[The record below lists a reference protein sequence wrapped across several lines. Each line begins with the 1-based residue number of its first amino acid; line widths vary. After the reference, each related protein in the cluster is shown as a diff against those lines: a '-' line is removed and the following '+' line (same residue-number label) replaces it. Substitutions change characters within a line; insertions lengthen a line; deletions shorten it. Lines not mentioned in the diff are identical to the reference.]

1 MTLFFTKPDLDF
13 SSGYVEPKPVDPND
27 TASIMDVGRAAY
39 DSAKKTNEIMSGH
52 LNLRSVYDDH
62 NAKVKALTGADLAN
76 PENGDIGV
84 YDFDTRRKIEMDWQ
98 QYQSDGGTLSRNWFL
113 RQWRENDYKRQLGE
127 LAEKHPDKR
136 NEILPK
142 TSFQSQAFDVAR
154 RAEETELA
162 TWEKS
167 KKGAAG
173 WAAWLGGNLAA
184 AATDP
189 VNMITAPI
197 GFGAGT
203 GIKGLLAAALK
214 AGAVNA
220 SVEAGVQPFVQD
232 YRNQVGLTSGIG
244 PAALAIGSAAG
255 FGAGLDL
262 GVRGTFRGVA
272 HGFGYEPVV
281 KDGIVVSWRK
291 KPIDAQP
298 SPEIKAKPQLHEIPH
313 ETMIKAADGDMAALR
328 KVYESDANTD
338 PVVRQMLDAMDAEER
353 LAAKPLETIDD
364 ATHAATLTQAARAI
378 ADPDSEPMPV
388 RVDATPPVEGVS
400 AKIEAE
406 LSSMKAKAAAEPDNA
421 ELATRIADAEAQIR
435 AIDGFG
441 SDPVR
446 DAALLRDGAP
456 ITTDMNLTHPGVQQA
471 RALAAL
477 SDEAFAMV
485 RDGSATPEIGAMVAN
500 FVGDRRHH
508 SAILSDVVKMRPVSD
523 REARAVIAELVRS
536 PEYTPSTPVDMRRLD
551 DPYGAA
557 AKAQVAQL
565 EREMQ
570 EELAAAGR
578 ATPEEIIA
586 TPEGQAAA
594 IARANDVR
602 AAIAELTGIAPP
614 EIQVRVFSRIDDLPS
629 HLSAKVRMANAR
641 VFSGAMKAFQAA
653 RSLDERLA
661 AKLSLDAAARG
672 EGIEGIADDAAI
684 WIASYAMDPKG
695 RMSHEVV
702 HWLRTTG
709 RLSPDEMATLAKA
722 SREAGVWSK
731 AREDQYRDEYSRRD
745 GDVEALLEEEAA
757 AHFVEAVVRGDVVR
771 PLNAPQAMSIVERIR
786 QFFAKIKDALTGR
799 GFRDATVE
807 TRDPALDVVDSLLAG
822 DIAKREQRSEWMR
835 QTSGERP
842 TVSSDVATA
851 VDDFIGSVEIL
862 KSRLGVKTIKRDFGG
877 PMYAMR
883 TDLAKV
889 NVSLK
894 DAVAEIKRGSRIAV
908 IMRYVETFKEDVD
921 EVVESAMRAKG
932 VPLDELDQE
941 RLQKFVVAVEDLQQ
955 IITDR
960 VEAGYKLSDD
970 AIDVGNEMEARIA
983 DLIERLSTIS
993 SDAYDRVGNLNEY
1006 MEAVSNRRDELL
1018 LERFGENEDAI
1029 TAYSE
1034 AYVNTSPI
1042 KDDKTIEYMTEAV
1055 DGTKTIVD
1063 IAQDDADLGA
1073 VVVAKYAKAA
1083 DSIVEKRPE
1092 EMTLDEVEGV
1102 YDLVNN
1108 LINQY
1113 MSVNHWLSTTHD
1125 VLYEKYMAF
1134 NVNSI
1139 SDEHIIPAIER
1150 LEKTAGELGD
1160 LIDVADDHLGTSNA
1174 MFAIRHDQDAGRS
1187 MRRDLDSLGY
1197 YSGALEAAKGLKQA
1211 KGAPE
1216 QMLAQL
1222 KAGGARQAELD
1233 TAKLAAFLDG
1243 KKSVTRDE
1251 IVSHLEK
1258 NRVLVREAEYSRTA
1272 GSESWRVNK
1281 RLAEWRE
1288 EQLDTARF
1296 EQLSGNGEDAF
1307 YESNARKQAVE
1318 WLEKNGVSFD
1328 NSLLNGDPIAAFAAA
1343 GVKVTPGRI
1352 GIWSESNGNFYIVE
1366 HPDGRSLSLSDFDSF
1381 PHEGP
1386 SKVDAIK
1393 VLESQAEIDVRDNI
1407 MAYVPEYER
1416 ELRETLDDPDPTRWS
1431 AYSLDPSNP
1440 TYRETVLHLPENGDD
1455 FQSGHFY
1462 EPNII
1467 GHMMTS
1473 MTKHDGR
1480 PVYTINQI
1488 QSDWGQKL
1496 RDGGVRDEKKIAE
1509 LKAKIDEINA
1519 AAASVDAG
1527 SWRFKVE
1534 NFGRNRGLNVGMR
1547 DDHVGMRRQIERLAD
1562 RRDDIGAQASK
1573 LLEDEPM
1580 KVSTDDFGRLRSE
1593 LATAE
1598 SATPG
1603 HPLVNTTDQWVNT
1616 TLRRSLRQAAEAD
1629 ADYIAIPSGDTVLSY
1644 NPGDKD
1650 GMRGFYD
1657 GIVPKNLR
1665 NILRKIDKSSPD
1677 MIRVD
1682 KLETPTQGMKGK
1694 GFSVFPLTDTVKRS
1708 VLDDGQPLFAINAYH
1723 GSSSKFDEVDLDF
1736 VNAGA
1741 KSQKYGWGFYAS
1753 SRQQVG
1759 TNWAHTVAR
1768 NTGGRPYLYTVTL
1781 DAEPYQLMRWESK
1794 MSAQPEQVRRAV
1806 EAVSAEHKLTIDAD
1820 STGEAI
1826 YRALSKKLGER
1837 GASSALYDAGIRGN
1851 VQSNTTARNGTFDNY
1866 VMFDEADVRVETR
1879 EPAPKPQLQSIAD
1892 DVRDTFSEVAEQ
1904 MQRSAADTAGD
1915 PHLVAAITDRVSGL
1929 IGRHGLSMPDA
1940 ESVAAIVNR
1949 VTEDVANGNNVVD
1962 AVTREIQAV
1971 LPSGAGPLFAMRDA
1985 NGRMKAGAQARAKS
1999 LADDL
2004 AQIEYDMKTGS
2015 IDDRAALQQKRASL
2029 LNAKAEDAGLDDMNG
2044 HLNARGEKDAAMG
2057 YLRMVET
2064 YGRGGFKGDDVWTL
2078 KNTIANE
2085 AMRRMGEFV
2094 WTARKGAILGDLRRT
2109 VNKSVSARIENVIR
2123 EAAGEQT
2130 SDAMAKRMAKAW
2142 LDTAEWLRQQ
2152 FNAYGGD
2159 IGKLT
2164 GWFAPQYHDAQ
2175 ALLSA
2180 GRSAWVKY
2188 LMADGVLDRDRM
2200 LDRAGNRLSDSALA
2214 ELLTD
2219 IWRTITTGGA
2229 SDREVTGRSGGGALY
2244 KRHSEHRVLH
2254 FKGADAY
2261 LKYARD
2267 FGGGD
2272 VYAMMIGHVQT
2283 MARDIAALRRFGAN
2297 PETVRG
2303 RLAEHLRQE
2312 ALMQRS
2318 GRSVYDDLADAVADL
2333 KIQADVIKG
2342 PVDDAMRKI
2351 ADIHTELDGIANKKR
2366 HAARRDALH
2375 KSLGDAHAQMRD
2387 AIGKGP
2393 MTAEKM
2399 EIVQR
2404 IISLTDEMSEIAEQ
2418 YPVMSRDPVTRV
2430 ERVIT
2435 RADEMWKTYTGHTN
2449 TPVDG
2454 VIAGYMTAA
2463 RNIVSSSTLA
2473 FAPISAITDQATGL
2487 AARAFVGMPVT
2498 QQLQSFLKSFSPANR
2513 REALELGFGLDQ
2525 AAAAF
2530 AVQSRFAGWVDTRSI
2545 SGYIADRGHA
2555 FSGLSPMTQASK
2567 IGFSSDFV
2575 RWMARLAKDHS
2586 FESLEPWTRDMLL
2599 RHGFTA
2605 DDWSRLRT
2613 VSPEISRGVEVMSY
2627 QAIARQAGEELAEK
2641 YQRVHLRERA
2651 MAVLEPTLQGRTAF
2665 ISETRPGTVIG
2676 EIMRSGAMLKSF
2688 PTSYMMLILGR
2699 FYDEL
2704 QAGNMGRHN
2713 TIVAAA
2719 SIFVVGTLLGALV
2732 RQAKSITQG
2741 RDAED
2746 MTNPDFWAK
2755 SFMQSGG
2762 AGIFGDFMASA
2773 VSRTGGGF
2781 ERTLAGPMPDRVANL
2796 FNLTVGNAVQYAR
2809 DEKTNAGREAV
2820 KFAKQN
2826 TPLIP
2831 WYLRS
2836 AYEHMI
2842 LDQIQ
2847 SKVDPDV
2854 YRARQSRM
2862 QLFKKLNGTDFYWP
2876 PGAVVPTRSPNI
2888 SRAFGAGK

>member
-167 KKGAAG
+167 KKGAAD

-629 HLSAKVRMANAR
+629 NLSAKVRVANAQA
-641 VFSGAMKAFQAA
+641 FSGSMKAFQAA

-684 WIASYAMDPKG
+684 WIAAYAMDPNG
-695 RMSHEVV
+695 RMAHEVV
-702 HWLRTTG
+702 HALRTTG
-709 RLSPDEMATLAKA
+709 RVSPEEIRSLAVA
-722 SREAGVWSK
+722 SREAGVWNK
-731 AREDQYRDEYSRRD
+731 AREEVYRAEYSRRS

-771 PLNAPQAMSIVERIR
+771 PVNAPEVMSVVERIR
-786 QFFAKIKDALTGR
+786 RFFAKLKAALTGR

-807 TRDPALDVVDSLLAG
+807 KRDSALDVVDALLAG
-822 DIAKREQRSEWMR
+822 DIARREQHAEWMR
-835 QTSGERP
+835 HSGE
-842 TVSSDVATA
+842 A
-851 VDDFIGSVEIL
+851 
-862 KSRLGVKTIKRDFGG
+862 
-877 PMYAMR
+877 MYA
-883 TDLAKV
+883 K
-889 NVSLK
+889 K
-894 DAVAEIKRGSRIAV
+894 DAEI
-908 IMRYVETFKEDVD
+908 
-921 EVVESAMRAKG
+921 
-932 VPLDELDQE
+932 
-941 RLQKFVVAVEDLQQ
+941 
-955 IITDR
+955 
-960 VEAGYKLSDD
+960 
-970 AIDVGNEMEARIA
+970 
-983 DLIERLSTIS
+983 
-993 SDAYDRVGNLNEY
+993 
-1006 MEAVSNRRDELL
+1006 
-1018 LERFGENEDAI
+1018 
-1029 TAYSE
+1029 
-1034 AYVNTSPI
+1034 
-1042 KDDKTIEYMTEAV
+1042 
-1055 DGTKTIVD
+1055 
-1063 IAQDDADLGA
+1063 
-1073 VVVAKYAKAA
+1073 
-1083 DSIVEKRPE
+1083 
-1092 EMTLDEVEGV
+1092 
-1102 YDLVNN
+1102 
-1108 LINQY
+1108 
-1113 MSVNHWLSTTHD
+1113 
-1125 VLYEKYMAF
+1125 
-1134 NVNSI
+1134 
-1139 SDEHIIPAIER
+1139 
-1150 LEKTAGELGD
+1150 
-1160 LIDVADDHLGTSNA
+1160 
-1174 MFAIRHDQDAGRS
+1174 GRS
-1187 MRRDLDSLGY
+1187 MRADLDQHGY
-1197 YSGALEAAKGLKQA
+1197 FSGALRAARSLRQEKGTV
-1211 KGAPE
+1211 E
-1216 QMLAQL
+1216 QMVAML
-1222 KAGGARQAELD
+1222 KKEGAKEAELESIG
-1233 TAKLAAFLDG
+1233 LPGFLDG
-1243 KKSVTRDE
+1243 KASVTKDE
-1251 IVSHLEK
+1251 IVQFVES
-1258 NRVLVREAEYSRTA
+1258 NRVRLNEVMYAPQA
-1272 GSESWRVNK
+1272 GTTK
-1281 RLAEWRE
+1281 
-1288 EQLDTARF
+1288 
-1296 EQLSGNGEDAF
+1296 
-1307 YESNARKQAVE
+1307 
-1318 WLEKNGVSFD
+1318 
-1328 NSLLNGDPIAAFAAA
+1328 
-1343 GVKVTPGRI
+1343 
-1352 GIWSESNGNFYIVE
+1352 WS
-1366 HPDGRSLSLSDFDSF
+1366 D
-1381 PHEGP
+1381 
-1386 SKVDAIK
+1386 
-1393 VLESQAEIDVRDNI
+1393 
-1407 MAYVPEYER
+1407 
-1416 ELRETLDDPDPTRWS
+1416 
-1431 AYSLDPSNP
+1431 YSLDPSNP
-1440 TYRETVLHLPENGDD
+1440 TYRETVLHLPRNGQKLNAGLPD
-1455 FQSGHFY
+1455 FESNHFA
-1462 EPNII
+1462 EPNIV

-1473 MTKHDGR
+1473 MTTHEGK
-1480 PVYTINQI
+1480 PVFMIDQI
-1488 QSDWGQKL
+1488 QSDWGQSI
-1496 RDGGVRDEKKIAE
+1496 RDGGVTDEAKIA
-1509 LKAKIDEINA
+1509 
-1519 AAASVDAG
+1519 G
-1527 SWRFKVE
+1527 
-1534 NFGRNRGLNVGMR
+1534 
-1547 DDHVGMRRQIERLAD
+1547 
-1562 RRDDIGAQASK
+1562 
-1573 LLEDEPM
+1573 
-1580 KVSTDDFGRLRSE
+1580 LRSRITEAKQKYSDQWQVNARGERKTFDTREQAHSWMLE
-1593 LATAE
+1593 LATWIMSGKNKGWFARQPEIRGDALYIPGAGVMDIRAVKTEHAEIARLRAELAAAE
-1598 SATPG
+1598 SAPPG

-1616 TLRRSLRQAAEAD
+1616 TLRRAVRQAAEAD

-1644 NPGDKD
+1644 NNGDTE

-1677 MIRVD
+1677 MIHVD

-1694 GFSVFPLTDTVKRS
+1694 GFSLFQLTDNAKLS
-1708 VLDDGQPLFAINAYH
+1708 VIDDGQPLFAINAYH
-1723 GSSSKFDEVDLDF
+1723 GSASKFDEVDLDF

>member
-1 MTLFFTKPDLDF
+1 MFFTKPDLDF

-167 KKGAAG
+167 KKGAAD

-456 ITTDMNLTHPGVQQA
+456 ITTDMNLSHPGVQQA

-477 SDEAFAMV
+477 SDEAFTMV
-485 RDGSATPEIGAMVAN
+485 RDGNATPELGAMVAN
-500 FVGDRRHH
+500 FVGDQRQH

-536 PEYTPSTPVDMRRLD
+536 PEYMPSTPIDMRRLD
-551 DPYGAA
+551 DPYGAE

-570 EELAAAGR
+570 EELVAGGR

-614 EIQVRVFSRIDDLPS
+614 EMHVRVFSRIDDLPS

-653 RSLDERLA
+653 RSLDDRLA

-1102 YDLVNN
+1102 YDLVND

-1125 VLYEKYMAF
+1125 VLNEKYMAF

-1174 MFAIRHDQDAGRS
+1174 MFAI
-1187 MRRDLDSLGY
+1187 
-1197 YSGALEAAKGLKQA
+1197 
-1211 KGAPE
+1211 
-1216 QMLAQL
+1216 
-1222 KAGGARQAELD
+1222 
-1233 TAKLAAFLDG
+1233 
-1243 KKSVTRDE
+1243 
-1251 IVSHLEK
+1251 
-1258 NRVLVREAEYSRTA
+1258 
-1272 GSESWRVNK
+1272 
-1281 RLAEWRE
+1281 
-1288 EQLDTARF
+1288 
-1296 EQLSGNGEDAF
+1296 
-1307 YESNARKQAVE
+1307 
-1318 WLEKNGVSFD
+1318 
-1328 NSLLNGDPIAAFAAA
+1328 
-1343 GVKVTPGRI
+1343 
-1352 GIWSESNGNFYIVE
+1352 
-1366 HPDGRSLSLSDFDSF
+1366 
-1381 PHEGP
+1381 
-1386 SKVDAIK
+1386 
-1393 VLESQAEIDVRDNI
+1393 
-1407 MAYVPEYER
+1407 
-1416 ELRETLDDPDPTRWS
+1416 
-1431 AYSLDPSNP
+1431 
-1440 TYRETVLHLPENGDD
+1440 
-1455 FQSGHFY
+1455 
-1462 EPNII
+1462 
-1467 GHMMTS
+1467 
-1473 MTKHDGR
+1473 
-1480 PVYTINQI
+1480 
-1488 QSDWGQKL
+1488 
-1496 RDGGVRDEKKIAE
+1496 
-1509 LKAKIDEINA
+1509 
-1519 AAASVDAG
+1519 
-1527 SWRFKVE
+1527 
-1534 NFGRNRGLNVGMR
+1534 
-1547 DDHVGMRRQIERLAD
+1547 
-1562 RRDDIGAQASK
+1562 
-1573 LLEDEPM
+1573 
-1580 KVSTDDFGRLRSE
+1580 
-1593 LATAE
+1593 
-1598 SATPG
+1598 
-1603 HPLVNTTDQWVNT
+1603 
-1616 TLRRSLRQAAEAD
+1616 
-1629 ADYIAIPSGDTVLSY
+1629 
-1644 NPGDKD
+1644 
-1650 GMRGFYD
+1650 
-1657 GIVPKNLR
+1657 
-1665 NILRKIDKSSPD
+1665 
-1677 MIRVD
+1677 
-1682 KLETPTQGMKGK
+1682 
-1694 GFSVFPLTDTVKRS
+1694 
-1708 VLDDGQPLFAINAYH
+1708 NAYH
-1723 GSSSKFDEVDLDF
+1723 GSASRFDEVDLDF

-1741 KSQKYGWGFYAS
+1741 KSQKYGFGFYAS

-1759 TNWAHTVAR
+1759 TNWAHTISR
-1768 NTGGRPYLYTVTL
+1768 NNGGTPRLYTVTL
-1781 DAEPYQLMRWESK
+1781 EAEPFQLMRWEAK
-1794 MSAQPEQVRRAV
+1794 LVDQPEQIRRAI
-1806 EAVSAEHKLTIDAD
+1806 EAIAAEHKLFVGEG
-1820 STGEAI
+1820 STGESI
-1826 YRALSKKLGER
+1826 YRDLAKKLGSR
-1837 GASSALYDAGIRGN
+1837 KASSSLRDAGIRGN

-1892 DVRDTFSEVAEQ
+1892 DVRETFSGLVEQ
-1904 MQRSAADTAGD
+1904 MQGSAAEMARD
-1915 PHLVAAITDRVSGL
+1915 PQFVAAITDRVSGL
-1929 IGRHGLSMPDA
+1929 VGRYGTSAPDA
-1940 ESVAAIVNR
+1940 EMVSAIVNR
-1949 VTEDVANGNNVVD
+1949 IAGGVTDGNGVIE
-1962 AVTREIQAV
+1962 AVTRELQAG
-1971 LPSGAGPLFAMRDA
+1971 LPSGNGPMFALRQTPDVDRVSALKRALEREIDAAQRGRAGSDAGAGKFIDAQGREGNRRTSEDFGAGSTAGDAARSVLKDRASRAAALEAFIAPELRAEAVNARAVSQGFTTVGYHGTYAAEIDVVNPFVTGRDFGFHFGTNPKAANSRLGVPSTLAEHLDSVLSRIFGGTSGARKPEDGSILPVRVRVTRPLRLPDVGVTGGGRWSDPVAMKKLLDHSESTAPGELRAWVSEWVRDNGADNQARRKTIADNHIFSKALAAELDRLGYDAIVYRNTVEGYGHDSMFVWHPEQVRSLFDFFHERADGPGLMASNDAVEADLVSRLEKLVEKNGIENQPLMFAMRDA
-1985 NGRMKAGAQARAKS
+1985 KGRMKAGAQARAKS

-2004 AQIEYDMKTGS
+2004 AHIEYDMKTGS

-2029 LNAKAEDAGLDDMNG
+2029 LNAKAEDAGRDDMNG

-2244 KRHSEHRVLH
+2244 KRHSKHRVLH

-2261 LKYARD
+2261 LNFKGADAYLKYARN

-2333 KIQADVIKG
+2333 KIQDDVIKG

-2435 RADEMWKTYTGHTN
+2435 RADEMWKTYIGHTN

-2820 KFAKQN
+2820 KFAQQN

>member
-1 MTLFFTKPDLDF
+1 MFFTKPDLDF
-13 SSGYVEPKPVDPND
+13 SSGYVEPKPLDPSD

-52 LNLRSVYDDH
+52 VNLRSVYDDH

-84 YDFDTRRKIEMDWQ
+84 YDFDTRRKIETDWQ

-154 RAEETELA
+154 RAEETDLA

-232 YRNQVGLTSGIG
+232 YRNQVGLTSGLG
-244 PAALAIGSAAG
+244 PASVAIGSAAV
-255 FGAGLDL
+255 FGAGLDI

-291 KPIDAQP
+291 KSIDVQP
-298 SPEIKAKPQLHEIPH
+298 SPEAKPQPSLHEIPH
-313 ETMIKAADGDMAALR
+313 ETMVKAADGDIAALR
-328 KVYESDANTD
+328 KVYENDAKTD

-353 LAAKPLETIDD
+353 LAAKPTNAIDD
-364 ATHAATLTQAARAI
+364 ATHVETLTQTMRAV
-378 ADPDSEPMPV
+378 ADPDSEPIPV
-388 RVDATPPVEGVS
+388 RIDATPPVEGMA
-400 AKIEAE
+400 AKIDAE
-406 LSSMKAKAAAEPDNA
+406 LAGMKAKAAETPDNA

-456 ITTDMNLTHPGVQQA
+456 ITTDMNLSHPGVQQA

-477 SDEAFAMV
+477 SDEAFTMV
-485 RDGSATPEIGAMVAN
+485 RDGNATPELGAMVAN
-500 FVGDRRHH
+500 FVGDQRQH

-536 PEYTPSTPVDMRRLD
+536 PEYMPSTPIDMRRLD
-551 DPYGAA
+551 DPYGAE

-570 EELAAAGR
+570 EELVAGGR

-629 HLSAKVRMANAR
+629 NLSAKVRVANAR
-641 VFSGAMKAFQAA
+641 VFSGALRAFQAA
-653 RSLDERLA
+653 KSLDERLA

-684 WIASYAMDPKG
+684 WIAAYAMDPKG
-695 RMSHEVV
+695 RMAHEVV
-702 HWLRTTG
+702 HALRTTG
-709 RLSPDEMATLAKA
+709 RVSPEEIRSLAVA
-722 SREAGVWSK
+722 SREAGVWNK
-731 AREDQYRDEYSRRD
+731 AREEVYRAEYSRRS
-745 GDVEALLEEEAA
+745 GDVEDLLDEEAA

-771 PLNAPQAMSIVERIR
+771 PVHAKEAMSVVDRIR
-786 QFFAKIKDALTGR
+786 QFFVKLKDALTGR

-807 TRDPALDVVDSLLAG
+807 PRDPALDVVDALLAG
-822 DIAKREQRSEWMR
+822 DIARREQHAEWMR
-835 QTSGERP
+835 HSGE
-842 TVSSDVATA
+842 A
-851 VDDFIGSVEIL
+851 
-862 KSRLGVKTIKRDFGG
+862 
-877 PMYAMR
+877 MYA
-883 TDLAKV
+883 K
-889 NVSLK
+889 K
-894 DAVAEIKRGSRIAV
+894 DAEI
-908 IMRYVETFKEDVD
+908 
-921 EVVESAMRAKG
+921 
-932 VPLDELDQE
+932 
-941 RLQKFVVAVEDLQQ
+941 
-955 IITDR
+955 
-960 VEAGYKLSDD
+960 
-970 AIDVGNEMEARIA
+970 
-983 DLIERLSTIS
+983 
-993 SDAYDRVGNLNEY
+993 
-1006 MEAVSNRRDELL
+1006 
-1018 LERFGENEDAI
+1018 
-1029 TAYSE
+1029 
-1034 AYVNTSPI
+1034 
-1042 KDDKTIEYMTEAV
+1042 
-1055 DGTKTIVD
+1055 
-1063 IAQDDADLGA
+1063 
-1073 VVVAKYAKAA
+1073 
-1083 DSIVEKRPE
+1083 
-1092 EMTLDEVEGV
+1092 
-1102 YDLVNN
+1102 
-1108 LINQY
+1108 
-1113 MSVNHWLSTTHD
+1113 
-1125 VLYEKYMAF
+1125 
-1134 NVNSI
+1134 
-1139 SDEHIIPAIER
+1139 
-1150 LEKTAGELGD
+1150 
-1160 LIDVADDHLGTSNA
+1160 
-1174 MFAIRHDQDAGRS
+1174 GRS
-1187 MRRDLDSLGY
+1187 MRADLDQHGY
-1197 YSGALEAAKGLKQA
+1197 FSGALRAARSLRQEKGTV
-1211 KGAPE
+1211 E
-1216 QMLAQL
+1216 QMVAML
-1222 KAGGARQAELD
+1222 KKEGAKEAELESIG
-1233 TAKLAAFLDG
+1233 LPGFLDG
-1243 KKSVTRDE
+1243 KASVTKDE
-1251 IVSHLEK
+1251 IVQFVES
-1258 NRVLVREAEYSRTA
+1258 NRVRLNEVMYAPQA
-1272 GSESWRVNK
+1272 GTTK
-1281 RLAEWRE
+1281 
-1288 EQLDTARF
+1288 
-1296 EQLSGNGEDAF
+1296 
-1307 YESNARKQAVE
+1307 
-1318 WLEKNGVSFD
+1318 
-1328 NSLLNGDPIAAFAAA
+1328 
-1343 GVKVTPGRI
+1343 
-1352 GIWSESNGNFYIVE
+1352 WS
-1366 HPDGRSLSLSDFDSF
+1366 D
-1381 PHEGP
+1381 
-1386 SKVDAIK
+1386 
-1393 VLESQAEIDVRDNI
+1393 
-1407 MAYVPEYER
+1407 
-1416 ELRETLDDPDPTRWS
+1416 
-1431 AYSLDPSNP
+1431 YSLDPSNP
-1440 TYRETVLHLPENGDD
+1440 TYRETVLHLPDEYEDLGRRAAELRAEMNSGRVKMDSAEHKALVSEHD
-1455 FQSGHFY
+1455 ALNKRLEELRPTVESKRFRSGHFP

-1473 MTKHDGR
+1473 MTRHDGK
-1480 PVYTINQI
+1480 PVFTIDQI
-1488 QSDWGQKL
+1488 QSDWGQKI
-1496 RDGGVRDEKKIAE
+1496 RDGGARDDAKIAQLKGQLAVASDQFRNLRGDTSLSLIAGRYRSSDPIRPDLQDAINRLHLVEAE
-1509 LKAKIDEINA
+1509 L
-1519 AAASVDAG
+1519 
-1527 SWRFKVE
+1527 R
-1534 NFGRNRGLNVGMR
+1534 
-1547 DDHVGMRRQIERLAD
+1547 
-1562 RRDDIGAQASK
+1562 
-1573 LLEDEPM
+1573 
-1580 KVSTDDFGRLRSE
+1580 
-1593 LATAE
+1593 TAE
-1598 SATPG
+1598 AAPTS
-1603 HPLVNTTDQWVNT
+1603 HPLISTTDQWTNT
-1616 TLRRSLRQAAEAD
+1616 TLRRAIRQAAEAD
-1629 ADYIAIPSGDTVLSY
+1629 ADYIAIPNGDTVLSY
-1644 NPGDKD
+1644 NPGQAK

-1657 GIVPKNLR
+1657 SIVPKNLR
-1665 NILRKIDKSSPD
+1665 NILRTIDKSSPD

-1820 STGEAI
+1820 STGEAV

-1892 DVRDTFSEVAEQ
+1892 DVRETFSGLVEQ
-1904 MQRSAADTAGD
+1904 MQGSAAEMARD
-1915 PHLVAAITDRVSGL
+1915 PQFVAAITDRVSGL
-1929 IGRHGLSMPDA
+1929 VGRYGTSAPDA
-1940 ESVAAIVNR
+1940 EMVSAIVNR
-1949 VTEDVANGNNVVD
+1949 IAGGVTDGNGVIE
-1962 AVTREIQAV
+1962 AVTRELQAG
-1971 LPSGAGPLFAMRDA
+1971 LPSGNGPMFALRQTPDVDRVSALKRALEREIDAAQRGRAGSDAGAGKFIDAQGREGNRRTSEDFGAGSTAGDAARSVLKDRASRAAALEAFIAPELRAEAVNARAVSQGFTTVGYHGTYAAEIDVVNPFVTGRDFGFHFGTNPKAANSRLGVPSTLAEHLDSVLSRIFGGTSGARKPEDGSILPVRVRVTRPLRLPDVGVTGGGRWSDPVAMKKLLDHSESTAPGELRAWVSEWVRDNGADNQARRKTIADNHIFSKALAAELDRLGYDAIVYRNTVEGYGHDSMFVWHPEQVRSLFDFFHERADGPGLMASNDAVEADLVSRLEKLVEKNGIENQPLMFAMRDA

-2175 ALLSA
+2175 ALLRA
-2180 GRSAWVKY
+2180 GRDAWVKY

-2200 LDRAGNRLSDSALA
+2200 LDSAGNRLSDSALT
-2214 ELLTD
+2214 EMLTS

-2229 SDREVTGRSGGGALY
+2229 VDSEITGRRGSGALY

-2303 RLAEHLRQE
+2303 RLAEHLRRE
-2312 ALMQRS
+2312 AVMQRS
-2318 GRSVYDDLADAVADL
+2318 GRSIYDDLADAVADL
-2333 KIQADVIKG
+2333 KAKADVVKG
-2342 PVDDAMRKI
+2342 PLDDVMRTI
-2351 ADIHTELDGIANKKR
+2351 AEIHTELDGIANKKR
-2366 HAARRDALH
+2366 HAARRDELH
-2375 KSLGDAHAQMRD
+2375 KALGDAHAQMRD
-2387 AIGKGP
+2387 TIGKGP
-2393 MTAEKM
+2393 MTPEKM

-2404 IISLTDEMSEIAEQ
+2404 IIELTDEMSEIAEQ

-2888 SRAFGAGK
+2888 SRAFGSGK

>member
-167 KKGAAG
+167 KKGAAD

-629 HLSAKVRMANAR
+629 NLSAKVRVANAQA
-641 VFSGAMKAFQAA
+641 FSGSMKAFQAA

-684 WIASYAMDPKG
+684 WIAAYAMDPNG
-695 RMSHEVV
+695 RMAHEVV
-702 HWLRTTG
+702 HALRTTG
-709 RLSPDEMATLAKA
+709 RVSPEEIRSLAVA
-722 SREAGVWSK
+722 SREAGVWNK
-731 AREDQYRDEYSRRD
+731 AREEVYRAEYSRRS

-771 PLNAPQAMSIVERIR
+771 PVNAPEVMSVVERIR
-786 QFFAKIKDALTGR
+786 RFFAKLKAALTGR

-807 TRDPALDVVDSLLAG
+807 KRDSALDVVDALLAG
-822 DIAKREQRSEWMR
+822 DIARREQHAEWMR
-835 QTSGERP
+835 HSGE
-842 TVSSDVATA
+842 A
-851 VDDFIGSVEIL
+851 
-862 KSRLGVKTIKRDFGG
+862 
-877 PMYAMR
+877 MYA
-883 TDLAKV
+883 K
-889 NVSLK
+889 K
-894 DAVAEIKRGSRIAV
+894 DAEI
-908 IMRYVETFKEDVD
+908 
-921 EVVESAMRAKG
+921 
-932 VPLDELDQE
+932 
-941 RLQKFVVAVEDLQQ
+941 
-955 IITDR
+955 
-960 VEAGYKLSDD
+960 
-970 AIDVGNEMEARIA
+970 
-983 DLIERLSTIS
+983 
-993 SDAYDRVGNLNEY
+993 
-1006 MEAVSNRRDELL
+1006 
-1018 LERFGENEDAI
+1018 
-1029 TAYSE
+1029 
-1034 AYVNTSPI
+1034 
-1042 KDDKTIEYMTEAV
+1042 
-1055 DGTKTIVD
+1055 
-1063 IAQDDADLGA
+1063 
-1073 VVVAKYAKAA
+1073 
-1083 DSIVEKRPE
+1083 
-1092 EMTLDEVEGV
+1092 
-1102 YDLVNN
+1102 
-1108 LINQY
+1108 
-1113 MSVNHWLSTTHD
+1113 
-1125 VLYEKYMAF
+1125 
-1134 NVNSI
+1134 
-1139 SDEHIIPAIER
+1139 
-1150 LEKTAGELGD
+1150 
-1160 LIDVADDHLGTSNA
+1160 
-1174 MFAIRHDQDAGRS
+1174 GRS
-1187 MRRDLDSLGY
+1187 MRADLDQHGYFSLT
-1197 YSGALEAAKGLKQA
+1197 
-1211 KGAPE
+1211 
-1216 QMLAQL
+1216 
-1222 KAGGARQAELD
+1222 D
-1233 TAKLAAFLDG
+1233 NAKL
-1243 KKSVTRDE
+1243 SV
-1251 IVSHLEK
+1251 I
-1258 NRVLVREAEYSRTA
+1258 
-1272 GSESWRVNK
+1272 
-1281 RLAEWRE
+1281 
-1288 EQLDTARF
+1288 
-1296 EQLSGNGEDAF
+1296 
-1307 YESNARKQAVE
+1307 
-1318 WLEKNGVSFD
+1318 
-1328 NSLLNGDPIAAFAAA
+1328 
-1343 GVKVTPGRI
+1343 
-1352 GIWSESNGNFYIVE
+1352 
-1366 HPDGRSLSLSDFDSF
+1366 
-1381 PHEGP
+1381 
-1386 SKVDAIK
+1386 
-1393 VLESQAEIDVRDNI
+1393 
-1407 MAYVPEYER
+1407 
-1416 ELRETLDDPDPTRWS
+1416 
-1431 AYSLDPSNP
+1431 
-1440 TYRETVLHLPENGDD
+1440 
-1455 FQSGHFY
+1455 
-1462 EPNII
+1462 
-1467 GHMMTS
+1467 
-1473 MTKHDGR
+1473 
-1480 PVYTINQI
+1480 
-1488 QSDWGQKL
+1488 
-1496 RDGGVRDEKKIAE
+1496 
-1509 LKAKIDEINA
+1509 
-1519 AAASVDAG
+1519 
-1527 SWRFKVE
+1527 
-1534 NFGRNRGLNVGMR
+1534 
-1547 DDHVGMRRQIERLAD
+1547 
-1562 RRDDIGAQASK
+1562 
-1573 LLEDEPM
+1573 
-1580 KVSTDDFGRLRSE
+1580 
-1593 LATAE
+1593 
-1598 SATPG
+1598 
-1603 HPLVNTTDQWVNT
+1603 
-1616 TLRRSLRQAAEAD
+1616 
-1629 ADYIAIPSGDTVLSY
+1629 
-1644 NPGDKD
+1644 
-1650 GMRGFYD
+1650 
-1657 GIVPKNLR
+1657 
-1665 NILRKIDKSSPD
+1665 
-1677 MIRVD
+1677 
-1682 KLETPTQGMKGK
+1682 
-1694 GFSVFPLTDTVKRS
+1694 
-1708 VLDDGQPLFAINAYH
+1708 DDGQPLFAINAYH
-1723 GSSSKFDEVDLDF
+1723 GSASKFDEVDLDF

-1753 SRQQVG
+1753 SRQRVG

-1892 DVRDTFSEVAEQ
+1892 DVRETFSGLVEQ
-1904 MQRSAADTAGD
+1904 MQGSAAEMARD
-1915 PHLVAAITDRVSGL
+1915 PQFVAAITDRVSGL
-1929 IGRHGLSMPDA
+1929 VGRYGTSAPDA
-1940 ESVAAIVNR
+1940 EMVSAIVNR
-1949 VTEDVANGNNVVD
+1949 IAGGVTDGNGVIE
-1962 AVTREIQAV
+1962 AVTRELQAG
-1971 LPSGAGPLFAMRDA
+1971 LPSGNGPMFALRQTPDVDRVSALKRALEREIDAAQRGRAGSDAGAGKFIDAQGREGNRRTSEDFGAGSTAGDAARSVLKDRASRAAALEAFIAPELRAEAVNARAVSQGFTTVGYHGTYAAEIDVVNPFVTGRDFGFHFGTNPKAANSRLGVPSTLAEHLDSVLSRIFGGTSGARKPEDGSILPVRVRVTRPLRLPDVGVTGGGRWSDPVAMKKLLDHSESTAPGELRAWVSEWVRDNGADNQARRKTIADNHIFSKALAAELDRLGYDAIVYRNMVEGYGHDSMFVWHPEQVRSLFDFFHERADGPGLMASNDAVEADLVSRLEKLVEKNGIENQPLMFAMRDA
-1985 NGRMKAGAQARAKS
+1985 KGRMKSGAQERVKS

-2004 AQIEYDMKTGS
+2004 AQIEYDIKTGS

-2029 LNAKAEDAGLDDMNG
+2029 LNAKAEDAGLDDMNN
-2044 HLNARGEKDAAMG
+2044 HRNARGEKDAVIG

-2064 YGRGGFKGDDVWTL
+2064 YGKGGFKGDDVWTL
-2078 KNTIANE
+2078 KSTIANE
-2085 AMRRMGEFV
+2085 ALRRMAEFV
-2094 WTARKGAILGDLRRT
+2094 WTARKGAILGDMRRT

>member
-1 MTLFFTKPDLDF
+1 MFFTKPDLDF

-629 HLSAKVRMANAR
+629 NLSAKVRVANAQA
-641 VFSGAMKAFQAA
+641 FSGSMKAFQAA

-684 WIASYAMDPKG
+684 WIAAYAMDPNG
-695 RMSHEVV
+695 RMAHEVV
-702 HWLRTTG
+702 HALRTTG
-709 RLSPDEMATLAKA
+709 RVSPEEIRSLAVA
-722 SREAGVWSK
+722 SREAGVWNK
-731 AREDQYRDEYSRRD
+731 AREEVYRAEYSRRS

-771 PLNAPQAMSIVERIR
+771 PVNAPEVMSVVERIR
-786 QFFAKIKDALTGR
+786 RFFAKLKAALTGR

-807 TRDPALDVVDSLLAG
+807 KRDSALDVVDALLAG
-822 DIAKREQRSEWMR
+822 DIARREQHAEWMR
-835 QTSGERP
+835 HSGE
-842 TVSSDVATA
+842 A
-851 VDDFIGSVEIL
+851 
-862 KSRLGVKTIKRDFGG
+862 
-877 PMYAMR
+877 MYA
-883 TDLAKV
+883 K
-889 NVSLK
+889 K
-894 DAVAEIKRGSRIAV
+894 DAEI
-908 IMRYVETFKEDVD
+908 
-921 EVVESAMRAKG
+921 
-932 VPLDELDQE
+932 
-941 RLQKFVVAVEDLQQ
+941 
-955 IITDR
+955 
-960 VEAGYKLSDD
+960 
-970 AIDVGNEMEARIA
+970 
-983 DLIERLSTIS
+983 
-993 SDAYDRVGNLNEY
+993 
-1006 MEAVSNRRDELL
+1006 
-1018 LERFGENEDAI
+1018 
-1029 TAYSE
+1029 
-1034 AYVNTSPI
+1034 
-1042 KDDKTIEYMTEAV
+1042 
-1055 DGTKTIVD
+1055 
-1063 IAQDDADLGA
+1063 
-1073 VVVAKYAKAA
+1073 
-1083 DSIVEKRPE
+1083 
-1092 EMTLDEVEGV
+1092 
-1102 YDLVNN
+1102 
-1108 LINQY
+1108 
-1113 MSVNHWLSTTHD
+1113 
-1125 VLYEKYMAF
+1125 
-1134 NVNSI
+1134 
-1139 SDEHIIPAIER
+1139 
-1150 LEKTAGELGD
+1150 
-1160 LIDVADDHLGTSNA
+1160 
-1174 MFAIRHDQDAGRS
+1174 GRS
-1187 MRRDLDSLGY
+1187 MRADLDQHGYFSLT
-1197 YSGALEAAKGLKQA
+1197 
-1211 KGAPE
+1211 
-1216 QMLAQL
+1216 
-1222 KAGGARQAELD
+1222 D
-1233 TAKLAAFLDG
+1233 NAKL
-1243 KKSVTRDE
+1243 SV
-1251 IVSHLEK
+1251 I
-1258 NRVLVREAEYSRTA
+1258 
-1272 GSESWRVNK
+1272 
-1281 RLAEWRE
+1281 
-1288 EQLDTARF
+1288 
-1296 EQLSGNGEDAF
+1296 
-1307 YESNARKQAVE
+1307 
-1318 WLEKNGVSFD
+1318 
-1328 NSLLNGDPIAAFAAA
+1328 
-1343 GVKVTPGRI
+1343 
-1352 GIWSESNGNFYIVE
+1352 
-1366 HPDGRSLSLSDFDSF
+1366 
-1381 PHEGP
+1381 
-1386 SKVDAIK
+1386 
-1393 VLESQAEIDVRDNI
+1393 
-1407 MAYVPEYER
+1407 
-1416 ELRETLDDPDPTRWS
+1416 
-1431 AYSLDPSNP
+1431 
-1440 TYRETVLHLPENGDD
+1440 
-1455 FQSGHFY
+1455 
-1462 EPNII
+1462 
-1467 GHMMTS
+1467 
-1473 MTKHDGR
+1473 
-1480 PVYTINQI
+1480 
-1488 QSDWGQKL
+1488 
-1496 RDGGVRDEKKIAE
+1496 
-1509 LKAKIDEINA
+1509 
-1519 AAASVDAG
+1519 
-1527 SWRFKVE
+1527 
-1534 NFGRNRGLNVGMR
+1534 
-1547 DDHVGMRRQIERLAD
+1547 
-1562 RRDDIGAQASK
+1562 
-1573 LLEDEPM
+1573 
-1580 KVSTDDFGRLRSE
+1580 
-1593 LATAE
+1593 
-1598 SATPG
+1598 
-1603 HPLVNTTDQWVNT
+1603 
-1616 TLRRSLRQAAEAD
+1616 
-1629 ADYIAIPSGDTVLSY
+1629 
-1644 NPGDKD
+1644 
-1650 GMRGFYD
+1650 
-1657 GIVPKNLR
+1657 
-1665 NILRKIDKSSPD
+1665 
-1677 MIRVD
+1677 
-1682 KLETPTQGMKGK
+1682 
-1694 GFSVFPLTDTVKRS
+1694 
-1708 VLDDGQPLFAINAYH
+1708 DDGQPLFAINAYH
-1723 GSSSKFDEVDLDF
+1723 GSASKFDEVDLDF

-1753 SRQQVG
+1753 SRQRVG

-1892 DVRDTFSEVAEQ
+1892 DVRETFSGLVEQ
-1904 MQRSAADTAGD
+1904 MQGSAAEMARD
-1915 PHLVAAITDRVSGL
+1915 PQFVAAITDRVSGL
-1929 IGRHGLSMPDA
+1929 VGRYGTSAPDA
-1940 ESVAAIVNR
+1940 EMVSAIVNR
-1949 VTEDVANGNNVVD
+1949 IAGGVTDGNGVIE
-1962 AVTREIQAV
+1962 AVTRELQAG
-1971 LPSGAGPLFAMRDA
+1971 LPSGNGPMFALRQTPDVDRVSALKRALEREIDAAQRGRAGSDAGAGKFIDAQGREGNRRTSEDFGAGSTAGDAARSVLKDRASRAAALEAFIAPELRAEAVNARAVSQGFTTVGYHGTYAAEIDVVNPFVTGRDFGFHFGTNPKAANSRLGVPSTLAEHLDSVLSRIFGGTSGARKPEDGSILPVRVRVTRPLRLPDVGVTGGGRWSDPVAMKKLLDHSESTAPGELRAWVSEWVRDNGADNQARRKTIADNHIFSKALAAELDRLGYDAIVYRNTVEGYGHDSMFVWHPEQVRSLFDFFHERADGPGLMASNDAVEADLVSRLEKLVEKNGIENQPLMFAMRDA
-1985 NGRMKAGAQARAKS
+1985 KGRMKSGAQERVKS

-2004 AQIEYDMKTGS
+2004 AQIEYDIKTGS

-2029 LNAKAEDAGLDDMNG
+2029 LNAKAEDAGLDDMNN
-2044 HLNARGEKDAAMG
+2044 HRNARGEKDAVIG

-2064 YGRGGFKGDDVWTL
+2064 YGKGGFKGDDVWTL
-2078 KNTIANE
+2078 KSTIANE
-2085 AMRRMGEFV
+2085 ALRRMAEFV
-2094 WTARKGAILGDLRRT
+2094 WTARKGAILGDMRRT